1 MSEDERAK
9 SYAGVLP
16 DQSEEALLRFIETK
30 ELQQQEIIAWL
41 DDTDLDAANDG
52 VMRLLPTLYPKI
64 KLMGVDHPETERI
77 RGIYRHTLYRN
88 RLIMHRGTQIAETL
102 RQQGIPSLLLKGA
115 ALLASPGIDLGT
127 RPMADFDLLLPEET
141 DLDAVEQV
149 LRKSDLPAPALRH
162 RTRVLLSLSD
172 KNGLEYDLQC
182 VPTPTQGTAGA
193 HRIFWDNPS
202 AVLYRNERF
211 YALCPEHFV
220 FHTIVHGMK
229 RNVVSP
235 VRWIADVL
243 QFKQEHPN
251 IDWGLVARTA
261 VSFRLQDP
269 TTAALEYLF
278 RSGFMGPEVLPAV
291 QLMQNS
297 TEYAFDRRLF
307 RKAKIATETES
318 RAQRVRRLV
327 DEFSRQ
333 SAFEK
338 RRRTPLRLVRFLRDR
353 IDDRSLWSGFKRLA
367 LNERD

>member
-1 MSEDERAK
+1 
-9 SYAGVLP
+9 
-16 DQSEEALLRFIETK
+16 
-30 ELQQQEIIAWL
+30 
-41 DDTDLDAANDG
+41 
-52 VMRLLPTLYPKI
+52 
-64 KLMGVDHPETERI
+64 
-77 RGIYRHTLYRN
+77 
-88 RLIMHRGTQIAETL
+88 
-102 RQQGIPSLLLKGA
+102 
-115 ALLASPGIDLGT
+115 
-127 RPMADFDLLLPEET
+127 
-141 DLDAVEQV
+141 
-149 LRKSDLPAPALRH
+149 
-162 RTRVLLSLSD
+162 
-172 KNGLEYDLQC
+172 
-182 VPTPTQGTAGA
+182 
-193 HRIFWDNPS
+193 
-202 AVLYRNERF
+202 
-211 YALCPEHFV
+211 
-220 FHTIVHGMK
+220 MK

-278 RSGFMGPEVLPAV
+278 RTGFMGPEVLPAV